1 MLKAIAE
8 QRGWEYHHHRA
19 ANRLR
24 SETRDSGIRR
34 FFNSASALHEN
45 FYEND
50 MHADVVGDSLDDG
63 EALLAKLTPLLTPM

>member
-45 FYEND
+45 D
-50 MHADVVGDSLDDG
+50 MDADVVGDSLDDG